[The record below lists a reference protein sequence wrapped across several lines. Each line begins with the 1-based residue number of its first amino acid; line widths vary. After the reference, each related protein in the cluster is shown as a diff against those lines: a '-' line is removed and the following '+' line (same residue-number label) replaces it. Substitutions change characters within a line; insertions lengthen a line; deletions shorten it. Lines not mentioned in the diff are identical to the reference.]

1 MGILQDDYRSK
12 RLSIIGFKRCI
23 HFSISYADF
32 QKEINVRRRGEGEGE
47 FKVGCIIIF
56 LRHSH
61 SKYINLFHQ
70 TAIPE
75 ERNFIGSQTELIIK
89 NKMNKLFSRKLVSRL
104 SNSYANSLDCKDCAS
119 FSTLVRTHN
128 QNHLFGSF
136 VTRPI
141 QDHSRSWS
149 SHRSFA
155 QKIHGF
161 FSVPVVGK
169 RFIVNPSN
177 TYFKGSMK
185 SVVESRSLFTG
196 TPFSKL
202 KFQLKPG
209 FVHQW
214 GGR

>member
-1 MGILQDDYRSK
+1 
-12 RLSIIGFKRCI
+12 
-23 HFSISYADF
+23 
-32 QKEINVRRRGEGEGE
+32 
-47 FKVGCIIIF
+47 
-56 LRHSH
+56 
-61 SKYINLFHQ
+61 
-70 TAIPE
+70 
-75 ERNFIGSQTELIIK
+75 
-89 NKMNKLFSRKLVSRL
+89 MNKLFSRKLASRL
-104 SNSYANSLDCKDCAS
+104 SNSYANSIYCKDCAS
-119 FSTLVRTHN
+119 FSTLGRTHN

-136 VTRPI
+136 VTRPL

-149 SHRSFA
+149 SHRSFV

-169 RFIVNPSN
+169 RLMVNPSN
-177 TYFKGSMK
+177 THFKGSMK